1 MLRDGPFV
9 FRRLKKEMDRWR
21 KKGFAQDI
29 QQGHAPRLR
38 TKAAVWMLFSGEEKT
53 SVDVVLP
60 KGKELTLLV
69 CEIEMKRQGE
79 KIERVSCAV
88 RKDSGDD
95 PDITNGIFVYASV
108 RRKDG
113 TEIEIDG
120 GRGVGRVT
128 KKGLDQPAGAAAIN
142 KVPRR

>member
-1 MLRDGPFV
+1 ME
-9 FRRLKKEMDRWR
+9 KK
-21 KKGFAQDI
+21 
-29 QQGHAPRLR
+29 RLR
-38 TKAAVWMLFSGEEKT
+38 AGYTTGTCAQAATKAAVWMLLSGEEKT
-53 SVDVVLP
+53 SVDVILP

-108 RRKDG
+108 RRKDERKLKL
-113 TEIEIDG
+113 TE
-120 GRGVGRVT
+120 
-128 KKGLDQPAGAAAIN
+128 GAELGE
-142 KVPRR
+142 

>member
-1 MLRDGPFV
+1 ME
-9 FRRLKKEMDRWR
+9 KK
-21 KKGFAQDI
+21 
-29 QQGHAPRLR
+29 RLR
-38 TKAAVWMLFSGEEKT
+38 AGYTTGTCAQAATKAAVWMLLSGEEKT

-95 PDITNGIFVYASV
+95 PDITNSIFVLSLIHIYYA
-108 RRKDG
+108 
-113 TEIEIDG
+113 DG
-120 GRGVGRVT
+120 GESKKNPRSQTPEDSWRERGTSG
-128 KKGLDQPAGAAAIN
+128 N
-142 KVPRR
+142 YRRD

>member
-1 MLRDGPFV
+1 ME
-9 FRRLKKEMDRWR
+9 KK
-21 KKGFAQDI
+21 
-29 QQGHAPRLR
+29 RLR
-38 TKAAVWMLFSGEEKT
+38 AGYTTGTCAQAATKAAVWMLLSGEEKT

-128 KKGLDQPAGAAAIN
+128 KKGPAG
-142 KVPRR
+142 RSCRYQ

>member
-9 FRRLKKEMDRWR
+9 FRRLEKEMDRWR

-38 TKAAVWMLFSGEEKT
+38 QKQQYGCCFPEKKT

-108 RRKDG
+108 RRKMERKLKL
-113 TEIEIDG
+113 TE
-120 GRGVGRVT
+120 
-128 KKGLDQPAGAAAIN
+128 GAELGE
-142 KVPRR
+142 

>member
-1 MLRDGPFV
+1 ML
-9 FRRLKKEMDRWR
+9 L
-21 KKGFAQDI
+21 
-29 QQGHAPRLR
+29 
-38 TKAAVWMLFSGEEKT
+38 SGEEKT

-95 PDITNGIFVYASV
+95 RTLQTVYLSMH
-108 RRKDG
+108 RSEEKMERKLKL
-113 TEIEIDG
+113 TE
-120 GRGVGRVT
+120 
-128 KKGLDQPAGAAAIN
+128 GAELGE
-142 KVPRR
+142 